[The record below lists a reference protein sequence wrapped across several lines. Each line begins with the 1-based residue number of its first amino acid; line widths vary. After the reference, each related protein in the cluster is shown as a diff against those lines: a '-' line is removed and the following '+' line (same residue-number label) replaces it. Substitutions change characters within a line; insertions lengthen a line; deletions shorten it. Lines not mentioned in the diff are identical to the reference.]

1 MMRQICSF
9 HDIISGGVAKFVKL
23 LNSPHAQVCEQA
35 VWALGNIA
43 GKFKFAKAGSSKCTD
58 DQ

>member
-1 MMRQICSF
+1 M
-9 HDIISGGVAKFVKL
+9 SGGVAKFVKL

-43 GKFKFAKAGSSKCTD
+43 GKYHAKAGSTNCTD